1 MQVLETQRL
10 VLREIEP
17 ADAPFILELLTDP
30 SFLENIG
37 DRGVS
42 DLASAANYIE
52 NNPRA
57 SYALN
62 GYGLWLVVSKQTGEP
77 LGMAGLVRRDTL
89 PDADLGYAFLPRHW
103 SKGYAVEACTAVRDH
118 AMRTL
123 AMPRLLAIVSPGNSA
138 SVKVLERIGLTF
150 RDTVRMG
157 KDDLQL
163 FALEASA

>member
-30 SFLENIG
+30 AFLANIG

-42 DLASAANYIE
+42 DLPSAANYIE
-52 NNPRA
+52 TSPRA
-57 SYALN
+57 SYARN
-62 GYGLWLVVSKQTGEP
+62 GYGLWLVESKETGES

-89 PDADLGYAFLPRHW
+89 PDADIGYAFLPRHW
-103 SKGYAVEACTAVRDH
+103 SKGYAVEACAAVRDH

-123 AMPRLLAIVSPGNSA
+123 AMPRLLAIVSPGNAA

-150 RDTVRMG
+150 RENVRMG
-157 KDDLQL
+157 ADELQL
-163 FALEASA
+163 FAVDA

>member
-1 MQVLETQRL
+1 MQVLQTNRL

-42 DLASAANYIE
+42 DLPTAANYIE
-52 NNPRA
+52 NTPRA
-57 SYALN
+57 SYARN
-62 GYGLWLVVSKQTGEP
+62 GYGLWLVESKETGEP

-103 SKGYAVEACTAVRDH
+103 SKGYAVEVCTAVRDH

-123 AMPRLLAIVSPGNSA
+123 GMPRLLAIVSPGNAA
-138 SVKVLERIGLTF
+138 SMKVLERIGLTF
-150 RDTVRMG
+150 RETVRLG
-157 KDDLQL
+157 AQDLQL
-163 FALEASA
+163 FALEA